1 MIYTE
6 LTKKAMNIMFTAH
19 KDQVDKTGVPYV
31 FHPWHVAEQLTDEL
45 SVTAALLHDVIE
57 DTDLTPDDL
66 RKAGIPE
73 EVLEALAL
81 LTHEEGVPYDEYVDR
96 AGTNAIARR
105 VKMADLEHNMDL
117 TRMAPDEPDEYALR
131 RLQKYQRNYNKLKSL
146 NEGK

>member
-6 LTKKAMNIMFTAH
+6 MTKKAMNIMFTAH

-73 EVLEALAL
+73 EVLDVLAL
-81 LTHEEGVPYDEYVDR
+81 LTHEDGVDYDAYVDMI
-96 AGTNAIARR
+96 GTNAIARR
-105 VKMADLEHNMDL
+105 VKLADLEHNMDL

-146 NEGK
+146 GEEK